1 MHAIKDIAWDT
12 SHLLGWK
19 KGLEPS
25 TFGTTIRRSN
35 QLSYIHRL
43 TRYKSSTFS
52 KNTNL
57 AMSHTSP
64 LCIGEQLITLTLLT
78 SLQRSILKRLIP
90 LSDVQIEPF
99 SRPHEH
105 LKVESITQHTRS

>member
-43 TRYKSSTFS
+43 TPYKSSTFS

-57 AMSHTSP
+57 AMSHISP
-64 LCIGEQLITLTLLT
+64 LCMGGLLIALTLLT
-78 SLQRSILKRLIP
+78 NLAPNIKEANTTQRRTDRTIL
-90 LSDVQIEPF
+90 S
-99 SRPHEH
+99 S
-105 LKVESITQHTRS
+105 S